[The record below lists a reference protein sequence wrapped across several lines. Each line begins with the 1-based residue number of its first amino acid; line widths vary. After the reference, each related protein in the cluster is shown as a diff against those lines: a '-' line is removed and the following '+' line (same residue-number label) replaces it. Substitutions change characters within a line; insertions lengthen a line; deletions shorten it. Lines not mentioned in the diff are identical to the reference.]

1 MTAEA
6 DPGCPGAAVLTF
18 AGGLLPVRLDGAV
31 LHSRPS
37 GTTTLSGLARSGALA
52 PGGELC
58 LPLAEYGNR
67 RWSVADVHVEV
78 APTGDRH
85 DRVIVSWHSGLE
97 LEAVDPNGRYRV
109 EVAWLLRARTLKLL
123 PLDDLIDGRLA
134 PYALALASGL
144 RDRRVARRLE
154 LACNEIAT
162 RDPLVTPRRS
172 RRSAETGP
180 LRLLHDVTAAGG
192 HLAATTGT
200 VRARAESRD
209 RLAVLSLVTFP
220 SRCPPRRTRPSS
232 WSTREP
238 RPWTYC
244 GPAKPWPPS
253 SAPGSMPSPTSP
265 QNRPPAAK
273 PLSRPR
279 ARHCTAATPARSPTA
294 DGPVHRA
301 HDRRPA
307 ETPRRAVRP
316 DAVQGCPTTGSV
328 GPHVPP
334 LL

>member
-18 AGGLLPVRLDGAV
+18 TGSLLPVRLDGAV

-85 DRVIVSWHSGLE
+85 DRVTVSWHSGLE

-172 RRSAETGP
+172 RRTAETGP

-220 SRCPPRRTRPSS
+220 LKMPAAPDAPVLVVNAGAPTLDILRACETMAAEEHTRLHALSDVAARSASCGETAFEAAREALHRRYTRTLPH
-232 WSTREP
+232 RR
-238 RPWTYC
+238 RPGT
-244 GPAKPWPPS
+244 
-253 SAPGSMPSPTSP
+253 PSP
-265 QNRPPAAK
+265 
-273 PLSRPR
+273 
-279 ARHCTAATPARSPTA
+279 
-294 DGPVHRA
+294 
-301 HDRRPA
+301 
-307 ETPRRAVRP
+307 
-316 DAVQGCPTTGSV
+316 
-328 GPHVPP
+328 
-334 LL
+334 

>member
-1 MTAEA
+1 MDLTHLMARAES
-6 DPGCPGAAVLTF
+6 DTETMDRSGTSTLRLGKPDDGRCGSGLPREAVLTF
-18 AGGLLPVRLDGAV
+18 AGGLLPVRLHGAV
-31 LHSRPS
+31 LHSCPS

-58 LPLAEYGNR
+58 LPLVEYGNR
-67 RWSVADVHVEV
+67 RWSVADVQVEV
-78 APTGDRH
+78 SPTDDRH

-123 PLDDLIDGRLA
+123 SLDELIDGRLA
-134 PYALALASGL
+134 PHALALASGL
-144 RDRRVARRLE
+144 RDPHVARRLE

-192 HLAATTGT
+192 HLAATTGM

-220 SRCPPRRTRPSS
+220 LKMPAAPDAPVLLVNAGAPTLDILRACETIAAEERTRIHALSDVAA
-232 WSTREP
+232 
-238 RPWTYC
+238 
-244 GPAKPWPPS
+244 GPASCGETAFEAARAALHRRYTRPLPHRRRPGPPS
-253 SAPGSMPSPTSP
+253 P
-265 QNRPPAAK
+265 
-273 PLSRPR
+273 
-279 ARHCTAATPARSPTA
+279 
-294 DGPVHRA
+294 
-301 HDRRPA
+301 
-307 ETPRRAVRP
+307 
-316 DAVQGCPTTGSV
+316 
-328 GPHVPP
+328 
-334 LL
+334 